1 MTTGIASQESHVV
14 QFYESRPYLYR
25 AIAEFFA
32 EAMHRGEPMV
42 MIARRDTFEAVAQ
55 FLAREHNLSPV
66 DAASRIL
73 FAGAE
78 SALAGFMHGQLPDRA
93 RFEQTFSSLVAK
105 VREYRADD
113 MIWMYGEMVDVL
125 CQEGNHVAAA
135 RLEELWNEMRAGQ
148 RITVLCGYAINRFDD
163 DVNASEFGAICRE
176 HTHVIPAE
184 GFTDA
189 PDDRTRLERVARLQ
203 QRARALDR
211 KLARDGASFAAPADT
226 ATPATI
232 YVIDDDASVR
242 RSLARLLATVDLN
255 VQTFE
260 SAEAFLAEVDPT
272 SGGCLIVD
280 IQLVGMTGSDLHSR
294 IVNARWP
301 MPVIAMSGSQDVQ
314 IEADARRRGARA
326 FLRKPFDAETL
337 IDAIARALA

>member
-1 MTTGIASQESHVV
+1 MTTGFVSGHSHVV

-25 AIAEFFA
+25 AIADFFA

-42 MIARRDTFEAVAQ
+42 MIARRDTFEGVAQ
-55 FLAREHNLSPV
+55 LFAREHKLSAV

-73 FAGAE
+73 FADAE
-78 SALAGFMHGQLPDRA
+78 STLAAFMHGQMPDRH
-93 RFEQTFSSLVAK
+93 RFEQAFSSLVAR
-105 VREYRADD
+105 VREFCAVDT
-113 MIWMYGEMVDVL
+113 IWMYGEMVDVL
-125 CQEGNHVAAA
+125 CHAGNHAAAA

-148 RITVLCGYAINRFDD
+148 RIAVLCGYAIDRFDD
-163 DVNASEFGAICRE
+163 DVKASEFGAICRE

-211 KLARDGASFAAPADT
+211 KLAHDRTHFVARADT
-226 ATPATI
+226 TTPATI

-242 RSLARLLATVDLN
+242 RSLARLLATVDWK

-272 SGGCLIVD
+272 SGGCLVVD
-280 IQLVGMTGSDLHSR
+280 IQLMGMTGSDLQR
-294 IVNARWP
+294 RLVNARWP
-301 MPVIAMSGSQDVQ
+301 MPVIAMSGSQDIQ

-337 IDAIARALA
+337 IEAIARALA

>member
-1 MTTGIASQESHVV
+1 MTTGFVSGHSHVV

-25 AIAEFFA
+25 AIADFFA

-55 FLAREHNLSPV
+55 LLAREHHLSPA

-73 FAGAE
+73 FADAE
-78 SALAGFMHGQLPDRA
+78 SALAGFMHGQLPDGA
-93 RFEQTFSSLVAK
+93 RFEQTFSRLVAK
-105 VREYRADD
+105 VREYRADVT
-113 MIWMYGEMVDVL
+113 IWMYGEMVDVL
-125 CQEGNHVAAA
+125 CQAGNHVAAA
-135 RLEELWNEMRAGQ
+135 RLEELWNEMRDE
-148 RITVLCGYAINRFDD
+148 RIAVLCGYAINGFDD
-163 DVNASEFGAICRE
+163 DVNASQFGAICRE

-211 KLARDGASFAAPADT
+211 KLARDGASFAEPAGT

-242 RSLARLLATVDLN
+242 RSLARLLATVDWK

-272 SGGCLIVD
+272 SGGCLVVD
-280 IQLVGMTGSDLHSR
+280 IQLMGMTGSDLQR
-294 IVNARWP
+294 RLVNARWP
-301 MPVIAMSGSQDVQ
+301 MPVIAMSGSQDIQ

>member
-1 MTTGIASQESHVV
+1 MTTSFASEEGHVV
-14 QFYESRPYLYR
+14 QFYQSLPYLYR

-32 EAMHRGEPMV
+32 EAVRRGEPIV
-42 MIARRDTFEAVAQ
+42 MIARGDTFEAVAQ
-55 FLAREHNLSPV
+55 LLGREHNLSPV

-73 FAGAE
+73 FADAE
-78 SALAGFMHGQLPDRA
+78 SALAGFMHGRLPDRA
-93 RFEQTFSSLVAK
+93 RFEQTFSTLVAK

-113 MIWMYGEMVDVL
+113 TIWMYGEMVDVL
-125 CQEGNHVAAA
+125 CQAGNHAAA
-135 RLEELWNEMRAGQ
+135 TRLEQLWNEMGAGQ
-148 RITVLCGYAINRFDD
+148 RIALLCGYAIDGFDD
-163 DVNASEFGAICRE
+163 DVNASQFGAICRE

-211 KLARDGASFAAPADT
+211 RLARDGAGFAAPAGT

-242 RSLARLLATVDLN
+242 RSLARLLATVDWK

-272 SGGCLIVD
+272 SGGCLVVD
-280 IQLVGMTGSDLHSR
+280 IQLMGMTGSDLHSR
-294 IVNARWP
+294 IVTARWP
-301 MPVIAMSGSQDVQ
+301 MPVIAMSGSQDVR

-326 FLRKPFDAETL
+326 FLRKPFDAEAL